1 MMLKMVIE
9 ENPQYDARIACVEEA
24 DGVGLYRLTVKNRTS
39 EKPSKLTVRFGL
51 HLDGAFSVWNPS
63 CGTNRALWPEWRKN
77 RHASRIASGAPV
89 QTVIGMD
96 GGNKLTIAVQDVKSP
111 MEIGTGMSED
121 TAELCC
127 AIAFFTLPMHR
138 FAQYETIIRID
149 TRAIRYEQAIR
160 EVGQWWETRY
170 EKAQIPAV
178 TRLPVYS
185 TWYSFHQALDAQALE
200 TQCRLAKDM
209 GMESIIVDDGWQTDD
224 NNRGYAY
231 CGDWEPTVGKMG
243 DMRAFS
249 DMVHRAG
256 LKILIWFSV
265 PFVGE
270 HAKVWEK
277 FTGMTLK
284 KPAMGC
290 DCLDPRYKEV
300 REYLVDTYV
309 HAVTA
314 WNLDGLKLDFIDS
327 FVLTD
332 NTPEQDERRD
342 IDILEDAVE
351 ILLAEIRQ
359 ALVRVNP
366 DISIEFRQSYTGPGV
381 TACGNMLRVA
391 DCPADAIKNRVGS
404 VDLRLLAGNTPVHSD
419 MLLWDETV
427 TAEEAALQIIN
438 AFFSV
443 PQISMRL
450 EQLPESHA
458 AMLRYYLRLWLRYRD
473 TLLFGDLQAD
483 HPEAN
488 YSLVRAAHDGKLVA
502 AAYAANV
509 LPLDAAYDEVVCING
524 TGGGRLL
531 IDQTGAGQRWR
542 YTITACTGQVIACGE
557 TAAQDGVLG
566 FDVPPSGV
574 LVLEK

>member
-1 MMLKMVIE
+1 MVKMVIE
-9 ENPQYDARIACVEEA
+9 ENPQYDAHIACVEEK
-24 DGVGLYRLTVKNRTS
+24 DGVGLYRLSVKNLTM
-39 EKPSKLTVRFGL
+39 EKPDELTVRFRL
-51 HLDGAFSVWNPS
+51 HADGAFSVWNPS
-63 CGTNRALWPEWRKN
+63 CGTNRALWPEWRKS

-96 GGNKLTIAVQDVKSP
+96 GKNKLTVAVLDVKSP
-111 MEIGTGMSED
+111 MDIGTGMSED

-127 AIAFFTLPMHR
+127 AITFFTLPMQR
-138 FAQYETIIRID
+138 FDQYETVIRID

-160 EVGQWWETRY
+160 EVGDWWETRY
-170 EKAQIPAV
+170 EKAQIPEVA
-178 TRLPVYS
+178 RMPVYS
-185 TWYSFHQALDAQALE
+185 TWYSFHQALDMRELE
-200 TQCRLAKDM
+200 IQCRMAKEM

-231 CGDWEPTVGKMG
+231 CGDWEPTARKMG
-243 DMRAFS
+243 DMREFS

-256 LKILIWFSV
+256 LKILLWFSV
-265 PFVGE
+265 PFVGK
-270 HAKVWEK
+270 HAGVWEQ
-277 FTGMTLK
+277 FADMTLQ

-309 HAVTA
+309 KAVTE

-327 FVLTD
+327 FVLSD
-332 NTPEQDERRD
+332 QTPEQDERRD
-342 IDILEDAVE
+342 IAILEDAVE
-351 ILLAEIRQ
+351 TLLADIRA
-359 ALVRVNP
+359 ALVQVKP
-366 DISIEFRQSYTGPGV
+366 DICIEFRQTYTGPGV

-419 MLLWDETV
+419 MLLWDLEEAAET
-427 TAEEAALQIIN
+427 AALQIIN
-438 AFFSV
+438 ALFCV

-450 EQLPESHA
+450 EQLPKSHA
-458 AMLRYYLRLWLRYRD
+458 AMLRYYMDLWLQYREV
-473 TLLFGDLQAD
+473 LLTGDLQAE

-502 AAYAANV
+502 AAYSGNV
-509 LPLDAAYDEVVCING
+509 LPIDAAYDEMVFVNG

-531 IDQTGAGQRWR
+531 IDQAGDGQSWH

-557 TAAQDGVLG
+557 TAPQDGVLG
-566 FDVPPSGV
+566 FSVPPSGV
-574 LVLEK
+574 LVLNK